1 MNKHLSELYSNIG
14 YEFKNLRLIETALTH
29 SSNLNDKQNNDILE
43 FLGDRVL
50 GLVIASKLYK
60 EFPQSKTGDLAQR
73 FNQLVRA
80 ETLVEVAEKISLGKF
95 IYVSSSE
102 EKTGGRSKS
111 AILADACEA
120 LIAAIYLDG
129 GISNAEKFIAS
140 FWGELI
146 ITDEFNYKDAKS
158 SLQEWSHANLGAT
171 PKYNELSST
180 GPSHK
185 PSFLIEVSLPGYEK
199 FTGSGETKRK
209 AQQSAAN
216 ALLSYLK
223 NRELCKKE

>member
-50 GLVIASKLYK
+50 GLVIASKLYN

-102 EKTGGRSKS
+102 EKTGGRSK
-111 AILADACEA
+111 
-120 LIAAIYLDG
+120 
-129 GISNAEKFIAS
+129 
-140 FWGELI
+140 
-146 ITDEFNYKDAKS
+146 
-158 SLQEWSHANLGAT
+158 
-171 PKYNELSST
+171 
-180 GPSHK
+180 
-185 PSFLIEVSLPGYEK
+185 
-199 FTGSGETKRK
+199 
-209 AQQSAAN
+209 
-216 ALLSYLK
+216 
-223 NRELCKKE
+223 